1 MIYPES
7 RGYGG
12 AGCGFQPRP
21 GGSQALPMN
30 QSNRP
35 IQSTNQYLLG
45 AYCAQPHFTKRGRG
59 GRGLRRAVGRGGQ
72 EDAADRG
79 IWRLFFVSWVFS
91 PVIGP
96 RRGVP
101 GAPGC
106 GCSVDLGKTQ
116 AARYSTGLPG
126 DGPPRAPAG
135 PSTGGRCGLYKQV
148 M

>member
-7 RGYGG
+7 RSYGE

-45 AYCAQPHFTKRGRG
+45 AYCAQLHFTQRSRRGR
-59 GRGLRRAVGRGGQ
+59 RLRCTVGRRGR
-72 EDAADRG
+72 EDAAACR
-79 IWRLFFVSWVFS
+79 IWRLFFVGWVLS

-126 DGPPRAPAG
+126 DGPPGAPAG
-135 PSTGGRCGLYKQV
+135 PYTGGRCGLCKQV